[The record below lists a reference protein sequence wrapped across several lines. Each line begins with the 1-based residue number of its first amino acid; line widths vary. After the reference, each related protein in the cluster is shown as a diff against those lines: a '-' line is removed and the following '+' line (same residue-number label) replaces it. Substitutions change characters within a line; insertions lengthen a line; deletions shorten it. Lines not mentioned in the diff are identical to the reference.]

1 MSPDY
6 EPLSPALSSPG
17 PSISERGGQNS
28 PPRYIEVIQSPP
40 RKINIQN
47 VQHIK
52 KIPPKVIVEKL
63 HTSEGDLMFN
73 KGQIQLQRN
82 GNGVQPKEVKI
93 YRMAPNGVQNNGNK
107 KVTIQLKNGKGIATQ
122 APAGTVIINKGNQA
136 NLQGNLILYLKKKHL
151 IIQFFL

>member
-28 PPRYIEVIQSPP
+28 PPRYIEVIQSPTP

-47 VQHIK
+47 IQHIK
-52 KIPPKVIVEKL
+52 KVPPPKVIVEKL

-82 GNGVQPKEVKI
+82 GNGIQPKEVKI
-93 YRMAPNGVQNNGNK
+93 YRMTPNGIQTNGNK
-107 KVTIQLKNGKGIATQ
+107 KVTIQLKNGKGGIATQ
-122 APAGTVIINKGNQA
+122 APAGTVIINKGNQG
-136 NLQGNLILYLKKKHL
+136 NLQGN
-151 IIQFFL
+151 FF

>member
-93 YRMAPNGVQNNGNK
+93 YRMAPNGIQNNGNK
-107 KVTIQLKNGKGIATQ
+107 KVTIQLKNGKGIPTPGVT
-122 APAGTVIINKGNQA
+122 PAGTVIINKGNQG
-136 NLQGNLILYLKKKHL
+136 NLQGNFVYILQLKTHNN
-151 IIQFFL
+151 

>member
-73 KGQIQLQRN
+73 KVQLQRN
-82 GNGVQPKEVKI
+82 GTGTQPKEVKI
-93 YRMAPNGVQNNGNK
+93 YRMAPSGVQSNGNK
-107 KVTIQLKNGKGIATQ
+107 KVTIQLKNGKGIATP
-122 APAGTVIINKGNQA
+122 APAGTVIINKGNQG
-136 NLQGNLILYLKKKHL
+136 NLQGKFLN
-151 IIQFFL
+151 FF